1 MRLLRVGDRLSALR
15 VRIEEK
21 FTLPE
26 RFKGTVVEK
35 WTNYWKGLLRDYGEV
50 GAGVVKESY
59 ANPKKAL
66 AYGTG
71 VLTLYLAARNNPDE
85 AAFMTLLRKQTNRMV
100 TLPPDQQ
107 NPDSA
112 NYLTML
118 ERAVNQKKLRLLSL
132 GICTLMWVDLYD
144 EDDCTYPAVCEY
156 TSVGLL
162 NFHQRIIDVGCWN
175 EFWRLKHKMRN
186 YDINYL

>member
-1 MRLLRVGDRLSALR
+1 MTALR
-15 VRIEEK
+15 VRLDET

-35 WTNYWKGLLRDYGEV
+35 WTNYWKGLLRDYSEV
-50 GAGVVKESY
+50 GLGVVKESI
-59 ANPKKAL
+59 AKPKKAM

-71 VLTLYLAARNNPDE
+71 VLGIYLAAQNNPDE
-85 AAFMTLLRKQTNRMV
+85 RAFMTLLRKQTNRLV

-107 NPDSA
+107 NPESTD
-112 NYLTML
+112 YLVML

-132 GICTLMWVDLYD
+132 GIITLMWVDLYD
-144 EDDCTYPAVCEY
+144 EDDCTYPAICEY
-156 TSVGLL
+156 TSVGFL
-162 NFHQRIIDVGCWN
+162 NFHERIIDVGFWN